1 MNENL
6 LEFSLSFLAVLLLS
20 PLLPGIINK
29 VKAFFAGRRGPR
41 LGQLYFDLFK
51 LLKKECVISASSGGI
66 LRLAPSLILIFT
78 IVAAAM
84 LPIGPWV
91 SPLSFTGDVL
101 LFFYLLGSCRLA
113 MVLAAMDTGS
123 SFEGMGAAREVF
135 FSALAEAAVFAVLVF
150 LGIFSGGMNIG
161 DMLLPEGISSWLDL
175 TPVLLAALAMFLVLL
190 TENCRLPF
198 DDPETH
204 LELTMI
210 HEAMILD
217 YSGPDLAAIL
227 YASSLKMWI
236 FAGFVVHML
245 CPFAGMPPAMGILLN
260 FGAVFAVAVIVG
272 IVESSMARYRFL
284 KVPPLLTAALV
295 LPLLAILFR
304 WFFDGGVK

>member
-1 MNENL
+1 MQPMYDIVKL
-6 LEFSLSFLAVLLLS
+6 LRKGSVFSRTTSFVFRIGPSIYFASVLMAMAVVPVIGGKGLIS
-20 PLLPGIINK
+20 FEGDFI
-29 VKAFFAGRRGPR
+29 FFAYVLA
-41 LGQLYFDLFK
+41 LGKFFNI
-51 LLKKECVISASSGGI
+51 ISA
-66 LRLAPSLILIFT
+66 L
-78 IVAAAM
+78 
-84 LPIGPWV
+84 
-91 SPLSFTGDVL
+91 
-101 LFFYLLGSCRLA
+101 
-113 MVLAAMDTGS
+113 DTGS

-198 DDPETH
+198 DDPETQ